1 MRKGRILARAA
12 ERILPK
18 AEASMVIKGMDVVG
32 DIAVLKIPRGLEG
45 KESALAKA
53 LLEEA
58 PSLKV
63 VFKQTRPVEGDYR
76 LRGLEWLA
84 GEKRSTTAHKE
95 HGCSFKVDIKKV
107 FFSPRLSF
115 ERARVAELVKNK
127 PADPRRETIINFF
140 AGVGCFSIL
149 IAKARENVKVF
160 SIDLNP
166 DAILFMMENIIVNK
180 VRGRVT
186 AVLSEARRIV
196 KELFVNKADRVLM
209 PLPEKAYEFLDAA
222 LMALKPKGGYVHY
235 QGFARGVPEG
245 RALEEVKEKVSGKLE
260 RLGADF
266 EVEGGRIVRS
276 IGPYEYHVA
285 LDLRILPKKR

>member
-1 MRKGRILARAA
+1 MRKGRLLARAA
-12 ERILPK
+12 EKVLPK

-32 DIAVLKIPRGLEG
+32 DIAILKIPRELEG
-45 KESALAKA
+45 EGPILAKA

-84 GEKRSTTAHKE
+84 GEKRSTTVHKE
-95 HGCSFKVDIKKV
+95 HGCSFKVDLKKV

-115 ERARVAELVKNK
+115 ERMRIAELVKNK
-127 PADPRRETIINFF
+127 PADPRKEVVLNFF

-149 IAKARENVKVF
+149 IAKARGNVKVF

-166 DAILFMMENIIVNK
+166 DAVRFMMENIIVNK

-196 KELFVNKADRVLM
+196 NELFVDKADRVLM

-222 LMALKPKGGYVHY
+222 LAALKPRGGYIHY
-235 QGFARGVPEG
+235 QDFAKSARKGK
-245 RALEEVKEKVSGKLE
+245 ALSEVEEKVSRRLE
-260 RLGADF
+260 KLGADF
-266 EVEGGRIVRS
+266 KVEGGRIVRS
-276 IGPYEYHVA
+276 VGPYLYHVA
-285 LDLRILPKKR
+285 LDLRILSKGR